1 LLRRFVPNPD
11 DGFAAYLR
19 LYPLPGVVRHSRG
32 LSEASRR
39 TLVLDAEILEL
50 LRLDKTIVLESH
62 ALLNSRLL
70 RSLSPDDRNK
80 VRQLFL
86 VAVEKDD
93 ELIGIFLATRL
104 IPTGAPQQQQLELAL
119 RLMRSVGSNLHREQE
134 LEEHQQQLQMTSD
147 MLAIRSIA
155 DRRFETPVAMV
166 QEFLQQLLAKLDTD
180 RAALYLGQPGA
191 ALASIPLVSCG
202 MTLQPG
208 VREQWQRHEEL
219 LAKAGQG
226 LGQLETFDSEQ
237 LARLQIRSLMGSA
250 LAIPLLQQRHNTI
263 GVLCLTRQ
271 DRKPFTAD
279 QQKLAAWS
287 VEFLAE
293 KILVAANHAVV
304 ERQARL
310 DGLTQLANRRTFDLQ
325 IQRELKHALATGG
338 HCALVLLDLDR
349 FKSINDRYGHL
360 AGDLVLRTA
369 AQIVRDS
376 MGKIRACDRALCARY
391 GGEELAVLLPGLN
404 LNAAA
409 RVAESIRQSLEAKVI
424 DHEGLTLRVTLSAG
438 VADCPQHAGS
448 VEELISAADTALY
461 QAKASG
467 RNRVGAPVATPV

>member
-1 LLRRFVPNPD
+1 VRRRRDIIGDFDRIIVNS
-11 DGFAAYLR
+11 GR
-19 LYPLPGVVRHSRG
+19 HEPGIVRHVDHEER
-32 LSEASRR
+32 
-39 TLVLDAEILEL
+39 
-50 LRLDKTIVLESH
+50 
-62 ALLNSRLL
+62 
-70 RSLSPDDRNK
+70 PD
-80 VRQLFL
+80 F
-86 VAVEKDD
+86 
-93 ELIGIFLATRL
+93 
-104 IPTGAPQQQQLELAL
+104 
-119 RLMRSVGSNLHREQE
+119 
-134 LEEHQQQLQMTSD
+134 
-147 MLAIRSIA
+147 
-155 DRRFETPVAMV
+155 
-166 QEFLQQLLAKLDTD
+166 
-180 RAALYLGQPGA
+180 ALYLGQPGA

-271 DRKPFTAD
+271 DRKPFTGD

-438 VADCPQHAGS
+438 VADCPRKS
-448 VEELISAADTALY
+448 VEMQEVLQGADCREGDEIAPRHGVSRNFF
-461 QAKASG
+461 QNVIHERHRFRFG
-467 RNRVGAPVATPV
+467 RDDRPMT